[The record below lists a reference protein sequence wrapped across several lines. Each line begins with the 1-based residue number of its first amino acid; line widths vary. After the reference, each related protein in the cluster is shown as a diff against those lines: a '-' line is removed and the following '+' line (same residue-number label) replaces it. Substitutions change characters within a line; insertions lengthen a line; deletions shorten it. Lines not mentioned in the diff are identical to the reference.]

1 VVVNGEICVAVVR
14 VVIVI
19 VGVVV
24 YSCAKTTKET
34 AKRERIIKNNFFIS
48 VFVLIT
54 INHNHYLIILL

>member
-1 VVVNGEICVAVVR
+1 MVAVV
-14 VVIVI
+14 
-19 VGVVV
+19 GVLI